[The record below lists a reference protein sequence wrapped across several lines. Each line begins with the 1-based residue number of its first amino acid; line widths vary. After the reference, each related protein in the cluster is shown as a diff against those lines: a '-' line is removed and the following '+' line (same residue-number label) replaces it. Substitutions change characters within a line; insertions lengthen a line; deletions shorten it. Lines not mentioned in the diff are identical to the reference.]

1 MNDFRFQFKYFFFLS
16 SFSSF
21 KWTWNKLY
29 ENWLCKSIFWK
40 AHPTQCFFS
49 FSPTSSFPSPQSL
62 FFFPHFIYG
71 VEMGEK
77 LKAQYEWMGCLLHNW
92 KRSLINDFV
101 HAGVRISSSYWEGG
115 FCIISWFASILIP
128 LECQTC
134 QVVTNSHCLIWGTHS
149 LLPIRIKMPPH
160 VT

>member
-1 MNDFRFQFKYFFFLS
+1 MISD
-16 SFSSF
+16 FSSS
-21 KWTWNKLY
+21 T
-29 ENWLCKSIFWK
+29 
-40 AHPTQCFFS
+40 FFS
-49 FSPTSSFPSPQSL
+49 FKFFQVSSGLEINYMRIGFANPYSEKHTLHSVFFSFPPTSSFPSPQSL

-92 KRSLINDFV
+92 KCSLINDFV

-134 QVVTNSHCLIWGTHS
+134 QVVTNSHCLIWGSHS